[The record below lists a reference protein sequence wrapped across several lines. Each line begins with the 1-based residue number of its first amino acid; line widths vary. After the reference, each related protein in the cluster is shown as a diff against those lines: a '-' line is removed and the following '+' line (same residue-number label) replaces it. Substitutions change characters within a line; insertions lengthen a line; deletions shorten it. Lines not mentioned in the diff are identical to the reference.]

1 MVVRRL
7 TRSRSAKV
15 VATMASMLFGAMALS
30 IAAAT
35 TVMAQGG
42 AAALLMFEE
51 RGCPWCRKWHQEVG
65 PAYPNS
71 PEGRRAPLRILDI
84 HRALPPE
91 IQLKLP
97 VRASPT
103 FVLVHHNREVG
114 RIVGYPG
121 DAFFWALLGELIAKL
136 PSDVR
141 SFPDVRPIS
150 IEGSTLRSL
159 ETSVGPK

>member
-1 MVVRRL
+1 MVVWRL
-7 TRSRSAKV
+7 TRSRPEKV
-15 VATMASMLFGAMALS
+15 VATMISILLCALVIS
-30 IAAAT
+30 IAAGPAA
-35 TVMAQGG
+35 MAQGG
-42 AAALLMFEE
+42 DTALLMFEE
-51 RGCPWCRKWHQEVG
+51 RGCPWCRKWHQDVG